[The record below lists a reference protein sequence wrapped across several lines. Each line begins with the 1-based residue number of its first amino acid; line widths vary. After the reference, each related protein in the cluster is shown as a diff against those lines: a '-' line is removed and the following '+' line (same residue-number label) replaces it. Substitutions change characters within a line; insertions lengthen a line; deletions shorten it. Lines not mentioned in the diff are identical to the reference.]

1 MPSHVDLARRIVPSA
16 GSEYPMTD
24 VGHAIA
30 LGHAVDVLRADA
42 PLLLSTADMHR
53 LRQWFNSMQD
63 TNPAYVEDDDRALY
77 NRILAVLRDR
87 SEWK

>member
-1 MPSHVDLARRIVPSA
+1 MTTHAELAKRIVPSA
-16 GSEYPMTD
+16 GSEYPLSEI
-24 VGHAIA
+24 GHAIA
-30 LGHAVDVLRADA
+30 VGHAVDALRADA

-63 TNPAYVEDDDRALY
+63 TNPAYVEDGDRVLY
-77 NRILAVLRDR
+77 NRLLAVLRER